1 MHSIED
7 AFLSYATHCRP
18 LATESVPLP
27 AALGRVLAA
36 PAQARTD
43 LPAFTQSALD
53 GYALAHA
60 SLAQADQ
67 GLQLDAAVAA
77 AGVGPGTQVAPGHAV
92 RIFTGGM
99 LPPGTD
105 TIARQEIVRNE
116 AGRIHLDAPL
126 RLGEGV
132 RRQADEVKAGQTLAQ
147 AGQVLDAGLLA
158 ALAMAGVT
166 SLEVHRRP
174 RIALLVSGDEVVPF
188 GQALRPG
195 QVHDANG
202 ALLQAWF
209 AERGYHE
216 VSLEYLPDD
225 PEATRQRIAA
235 GLASAD
241 LVITTGGVSVGDKDY
256 IPAAAEALGL
266 QPHFWKL
273 AQKPGKPLWF
283 GSGDAGMLLG
293 IPGNPG
299 AVWTCL
305 AIHVVHVLDR
315 MEGRSRPRPCWLH
328 GTLAQAIRADAQ
340 RTQWLR
346 VHQHVSSS
354 GQVLLGPLPAQESH
368 MLSNLASTNAI
379 VRLPPRDI
387 IYAQGEVVDWIPVD

>member
-7 AFLSYATHCRP
+7 AFLSYAAHCRP
-18 LATESVPLP
+18 LPDEVVALP
-27 AALGRVLAA
+27 QALGRVLAA
-36 PAQARTD
+36 DAHAQTD

-60 SLAQADQ
+60 SLGPE
-67 GLQLDAAVAA
+67 GLVLDDDVAA
-77 AGVGPGTQVAPGHAV
+77 AGAGPGAAVATGHAV

-105 TIARQEIVRNE
+105 TIARQEIVRVTE
-116 AGRIHLDAPL
+116 GRIHLQERVRP
-126 RLGEGV
+126 GEGV
-132 RRQADEVKAGQTLAQ
+132 RHRADEVQAGQRLAT

-158 ALAMAGVT
+158 ALAMAGLST
-166 SLEVHRRP
+166 LEVRRRP

-188 GQALRPG
+188 GQPLRPG
-195 QVHDANG
+195 QIHDANG

-209 AERGYHE
+209 AERGYPE

-225 PEATRQRIAA
+225 PEVTRRRIAA
-235 GLASAD
+235 ALRRAD

-256 IPAAAEALGL
+256 IPAAAQSLGL
-266 QPHFWKL
+266 HPHFWKL

-283 GSGDAGMLLG
+283 GSGEAGMLLG

-299 AVWTCL
+299 AVWICL
-305 AIHVVHVLDR
+305 AIHVVHILDR
-315 MEGRSRPRPCWLH
+315 LEGRSQPRPHWQA
-328 GTLAQAIRADAQ
+328 GRLAQAIRGDGT

-346 VHQHVSSS
+346 VQQRVTAD

-379 VRLPPRDI
+379 VRLPPRDTPYLADEI
-387 IYAQGEVVDWIPVD
+387 VEWISPD